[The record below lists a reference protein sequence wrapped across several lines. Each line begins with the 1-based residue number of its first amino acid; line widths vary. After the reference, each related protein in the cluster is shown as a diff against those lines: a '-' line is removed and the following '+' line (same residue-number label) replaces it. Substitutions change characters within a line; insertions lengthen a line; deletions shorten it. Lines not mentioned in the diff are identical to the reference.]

1 MGTRAPEGW
10 RPWDWQAL
18 PAAQQPEWP
27 DPDALERAVKELA
40 QRPGLVVARDVDR
53 LRAALA
59 RAAKGRAFVLQ
70 AGDCAESFHDHSAV
84 SIRAKLKIILQMA
97 VVLTYSSGV
106 SVVKIGRMA
115 GQFAKPRSAPTERH
129 GGLTLPSFRG
139 HIVHDDAPS
148 LEARRPDPSR
158 LLRAYE
164 QSRATLS
171 VLRALS
177 EGGFADLSGAHRW
190 NLDFV
195 AQSPEG
201 QRYQA
206 IADGVDRALRFM
218 AGCGIDLEREAVL
231 HQVNVWTSHEAL
243 LLPYEAALTRWDPAE
258 QRYYDLSGHMVW
270 VGERTRQ
277 PDGAHVRF
285 AAGIANPVGVKL
297 GPTMEPADVLELC
310 ERLDPGHTPGRL
322 VLISRMGHE
331 AVQDRLPP
339 LVEAVRDAGYPVVW
353 LCDPMHG
360 NTFLSA
366 SGYKTRRF
374 EDIMD
379 EIAGFFAVH
388 RALGTHAGGIHLELT
403 GEDVTECLGGSCA
416 VLESELCRA
425 YDTIC
430 DPRLNARQSLDLAFR
445 VAELLIQ

>member
-1 MGTRAPEGW
+1 MSALDDGGW
-10 RPWDWQAL
+10 QPWDWQQRT
-18 PAAQQPEWP
+18 AAQQPEWP
-27 DPDALERAVKELA
+27 DPEALDAVVKELA
-40 QRPGLVVARDVDR
+40 QRPALVVAKDVDR

-59 RAAKGRAFVLQ
+59 RAARGRAFVLQ
-70 AGDCAESFHDHSAV
+70 AGDCAESFHDHSA
-84 SIRAKLKIILQMA
+84 SSLRAKLKIILQMA

-106 SVVKIGRMA
+106 SVVKIGRIA
-115 GQFAKPRSAPTERH
+115 GQFAKPRSAPVEVVD
-129 GGLTLPSFRG
+129 GVALPSFRG
-139 HIVHDDAPS
+139 HIVHDDSPT
-148 LEARRPDPSR
+148 LDARRPNPER
-158 LLRAYE
+158 LLWAYD
-164 QSRATLS
+164 QSRATVS
-171 VLRALS
+171 VLRALT

-195 AQSPEG
+195 ASSPEG

-243 LLPYEAALTRWDPAE
+243 LLPYEAALTRRDPAS
-258 QRYYDLSGHMVW
+258 QRYYDLSAHMVW

-277 PDGAHVRF
+277 LDGAHLHF
-285 AAGIANPVGVKL
+285 ASGIANPVGLKV
-297 GPTMEPADVLELC
+297 GPTMEPDTLVEAC
-310 ERLDPGHTPGRL
+310 RILDPERTPGRL

-331 AVQDRLPP
+331 AVRDRLGG
-339 LVEAVRDAGYPVVW
+339 LVEAVREAGHPVVW

-360 NTFLSA
+360 NTFLSS

-374 EDIMD
+374 EDVMD
-379 EIAGFFAVH
+379 EIAGFFEVH
-388 RALGTHAGGIHLELT
+388 RRLGTHAGGIHLELT
-403 GEDVTECLGGSCA
+403 GEDVTECLGGSEA

-445 VAELLIQ
+445 VAELLIR

>member
-1 MGTRAPEGW
+1 MNALDDAGW
-10 RPWDWQAL
+10 QPWDWQQRV
-18 PAAQQPEWP
+18 AAQQPEWP
-27 DPDALERAVKELA
+27 DPEALDAVIKELA
-40 QRPGLVVARDVDR
+40 QRPALVVAKDVDR

-59 RAAKGRAFVLQ
+59 RAARGRAFVLQ
-70 AGDCAESFHDHSAV
+70 AGDCAESFHDHSA
-84 SIRAKLKIILQMA
+84 SSLRAKLKIILQMA

-106 SVVKIGRMA
+106 SVVKIGRIA
-115 GQFAKPRSAPTERH
+115 GQFAKPRSAPVEVVD
-129 GGLTLPSFRG
+129 GATLPSFRG
-139 HIVHDDAPS
+139 HIVHDDAPT
-148 LEARRPDPSR
+148 LDARRPNPER
-158 LLRAYE
+158 LLWAYD
-164 QSRATLS
+164 QSRATVS
-171 VLRALS
+171 VLRALT

-195 AQSPEG
+195 ASSPEG

-243 LLPYEAALTRWDPAE
+243 LLPYEAALTRRDPAS
-258 QRYYDLSGHMVW
+258 QRYYDLSAHMVW

-277 PDGAHVRF
+277 LDGAHLRF
-285 AAGIANPVGVKL
+285 ASGIANPVGLKV
-297 GPTMEPADVLELC
+297 GPTMEPDTLVEAC
-310 ERLDPGHTPGRL
+310 RILDPDRTPGRL
-322 VLISRMGHE
+322 VLISRMGHD
-331 AVQDRLPP
+331 AVRDRLGG
-339 LVEAVRDAGYPVVW
+339 LVEAVREAGYPVVW

-360 NTFLSA
+360 NTFVSQ

-374 EDIMD
+374 EDVMD
-379 EIAGFFAVH
+379 EIAGFFEVH
-388 RALGTHAGGIHLELT
+388 RRLGTHAGGIHLELT
-403 GEDVTECLGGSCA
+403 GEDVTECLGGSEA

-445 VAELLIQ
+445 VAELLIR